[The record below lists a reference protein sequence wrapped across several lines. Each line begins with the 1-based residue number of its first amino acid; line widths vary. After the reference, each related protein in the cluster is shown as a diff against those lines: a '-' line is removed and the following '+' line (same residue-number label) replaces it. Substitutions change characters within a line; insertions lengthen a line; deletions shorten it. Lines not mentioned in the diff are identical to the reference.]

1 MACTR
6 NIVRYIAPSANRS
19 ISQPTINSPSGDYP
33 RQKRS
38 KINGGRSLRWWTA
51 TIYFWRR
58 AKEFC
63 VLNGVLLQALYEVAV
78 THYLDLVGTHQKH
91 LLAIHHD
98 AQVGTQLPVKVG
110 SLVPHDDLMI
120 FKT

>member
-1 MACTR
+1 
-6 NIVRYIAPSANRS
+6 
-19 ISQPTINSPSGDYP
+19 
-33 RQKRS
+33 
-38 KINGGRSLRWWTA
+38 
-51 TIYFWRR
+51 
-58 AKEFC
+58 
-63 VLNGVLLQALYEVAV
+63 LLQALYEVAV

-120 FKT
+120 FKTHDDIIMLYRKFTNRKWTAADDRAGAKVNLSGLEGRSFLGRLVCHHDSRL